1 MAAMIGN
8 SMIFGW
14 EQDIYE
20 IPTAIFWGGDD
31 TANDNRNKYA
41 VPPNPVITSNN
52 KTTKQQTNKTF
63 WKKFKRNDQFLYR
76 DG

>member
-1 MAAMIGN
+1 
-8 SMIFGW
+8 MIFGW

-63 WKKFKRNDQFLYR
+63 
-76 DG
+76 